1 VSGDSGA
8 PVLAKV
14 YSCAVVGLDGVLV
27 EVEVDVGQGIPGTV
41 VVGLPD
47 AAVRESQDRVRAAIR
62 NSGGKFPVGRVTV
75 NLAPADLKKAGPT
88 YDLPIALGILI
99 AGNQVP
105 PSEQLEGALVAG
117 ELSLDGVVRHIPGI
131 IAMVSTAAAKGMRR
145 AFVPAIDAPEAAMVG
160 DIEIIP
166 VRTLADL
173 VNHLNGEAPIAPHTA
188 SDEPPDSLYTGIDFS
203 EVKGQEHV
211 KRGLEIAAAGAHNAL
226 LSGPPG
232 SGKTMLA
239 RALPSILPPMTVPES
254 LEVTKIYSVRG
265 LLPPETP
272 LLRERPFR
280 SPHHTTSYVGLV
292 GGGSWPRPGE
302 ISLAHRGV
310 LFLDELPEFGA
321 TKLEGL
327 RQPLEDRLVT
337 LARAAGTLS
346 FPSNF
351 TLIAAMNPC
360 PCGYHGDPRRA
371 CSCAASAV
379 SRYQKRISGPLLD
392 RIDIH
397 LQVPRI
403 PHEQLSDRKPGESSA
418 DVRARVERAR
428 EIQSRRFAGTQVL
441 TNADMSP
448 KELRQFAT
456 LDDDAEALLG
466 SAVRQMALSAR
477 AYHRVLK
484 LARTIADLASEER
497 VTTAQVAE
505 ALQYRPRVEES

>member
-1 VSGDSGA
+1 
-8 PVLAKV
+8 
-14 YSCAVVGLDGVLV
+14 
-27 EVEVDVGQGIPGTV
+27 
-41 VVGLPD
+41 
-47 AAVRESQDRVRAAIR
+47 
-62 NSGGKFPVGRVTV
+62 
-75 NLAPADLKKAGPT
+75 
-88 YDLPIALGILI
+88 
-99 AGNQVP
+99 
-105 PSEQLEGALVAG
+105 
-117 ELSLDGVVRHIPGI
+117 
-131 IAMVSTAAAKGMRR
+131 
-145 AFVPAIDAPEAAMVG
+145 MVG
-160 DIEIIP
+160 EIEIIP

-173 VNHLNGEAPIAPHTA
+173 VNHLTGEAPIAPHAADGTVP
-188 SDEPPDSLYTGIDFS
+188 ESLYTGIDFA

-280 SPHHTTSYVGLV
+280 APHHTTSYAGLV

-327 RQPLEDRLVT
+327 RQPLEDHAVT

-360 PCGYHGDPRRA
+360 PCGYHGDPQRA

-379 SRYQKRISGPLLD
+379 SRYQK
-392 RIDIH
+392 
-397 LQVPRI
+397 Q
-403 PHEQLSDRKPGESSA
+403 
-418 DVRARVERAR
+418 
-428 EIQSRRFAGTQVL
+428 
-441 TNADMSP
+441 
-448 KELRQFAT
+448 
-456 LDDDAEALLG
+456 
-466 SAVRQMALSAR
+466 
-477 AYHRVLK
+477 
-484 LARTIADLASEER
+484 
-497 VTTAQVAE
+497 
-505 ALQYRPRVEES
+505 